1 MQRIRWLV
9 VFFIALQ
16 PATNLNAQS
25 NRAELPGIDTPLYK
39 KQGGNLSVGLRN
51 TISTFSHG
59 NPKEAVTGAGGHLRL
74 QLVNR
79 VNTEWYADILPTNIR
94 NKANRMDYHI
104 GWSVMY
110 YLIDPRGFNRKFTPY
125 VVAGHCFDYT
135 RIKINGENGESRKR
149 LSTAV
154 QAGIGCHYNITPK
167 FDISLATQYML
178 HLGKELHAHEEED
191 GSIAIEEHKN
201 AGWEG
206 HLLISISVNY
216 KFLQLWNPEK
226 RSRKMFS

>member
-1 MQRIRWLV
+1 MNHIRWLTV
-9 VFFIALQ
+9 LFM
-16 PATNLNAQS
+16 
-25 NRAELPGIDTPLYK
+25 PLLLHSQQKYE
-39 KQGGNLSVGLRN
+39 KQGGNFSLGIRN
-51 TISTFSHG
+51 NISLFNHG
-59 NPKEAVTGAGGHLRL
+59 DPKEVGTGVGGHFRL
-74 QLVNR
+74 QLVDR

-110 YLIDPRGFNRKFTPY
+110 YLIDPKGFNRKLTPY
-125 VVAGHCFDYT
+125 AVAGHCFDMT
-135 RIKINGENGESRKR
+135 RIKLNGENQQARQR

-167 FDISLATQYML
+167 FDISLTTQYML
-178 HLGKELHAHEEED
+178 HLGKELHAHEEEN
-191 GSIAIEEHKN
+191 GSIRLEEHKN

-216 KFLQLWNPEK
+216 KFLQLWKPK
-226 RSRKMFS
+226 A